1 MVYKAEEVNKKIE
14 EYKKYIKP
22 IKINNIEVKYG
33 ENKNLSGYLYN
44 KKEKYNTTDIELF
57 IDNKLSMEISPRE
70 LQGAFQIIKN
80 AKGKVGIIGLGLGY
94 LTNEILKKESVSKV
108 VVYEENKDIIDLYYK
123 NFGKNSKLEVL
134 NQDGFKG
141 KSDSFDSFIVD
152 IYSYNLEDR
161 VVLDYKKLNEL
172 HKIDEYYFFG
182 FEHFLLSCPTSE
194 IAFVYVPE
202 YWTEALE
209 RVYRQLMD
217 NGYINDFV
225 PIAEEKVM
233 KILLEFKKIL

>member
-1 MVYKAEEVNKKIE
+1 MNELDEMYNDLIMEHSMN
-14 EYKKYIKP
+14 
-22 IKINNIEVKYG
+22 
-33 ENKNLSGYLYN
+33 SYN
-44 KKEKYNTTDIELF
+44 KKKLDSCDFCEKGHNPNCGDEIE
-57 IDNKLSMEISPRE
+57 IQIKL
-70 LQGAFQIIKN
+70 G
-80 AKGKVGIIGLGLGY
+80 G
-94 LTNEILKKESVSKV
+94 
-108 VVYEENKDIIDLYYK
+108 ENKDIIDLYYK
-123 NFGKNSKLEVL
+123 NFGENSKLEVL

-161 VVLDYKKLNEL
+161 VVLDYKKLNDL